1 MAKKG
6 VYTKLVLAQNGGRE
20 DDTKD
25 YDEVSDDEYI
35 SEGEAVKGES
45 LVTDDLD
52 MNNAPL
58 GLGRSGSLTIRKLR
72 KTGN

>member
-6 VYTKLVLAQNGGRE
+6 VYTRLVLAQNGGRE

>member
-35 SEGEAVKGES
+35 SEGEAGKGES